1 MGRNTRGRGIF
12 SAVLFSGFVSSTA
25 GPALAGEAGA
35 KWAPW
40 LEAGGFASS
49 ERSRGEVNA
58 FAPLYQNETGL
69 LFADIK
75 GKLFTESAKEG
86 NFALGY
92 RQMTDFGWNLGIWA
106 GYDLR
111 ESEYN
116 NTFKQVSFGMEALS
130 ADYDIRL
137 NGYVPLSDPAGAN
150 GLAQIQI
157 SGSQIFMTGGQEVP
171 LGGVDG
177 EVGWRV
183 PIETFLNDTAHH
195 EMRVYAGGFYF
206 NDDLIDK
213 AVAGPRL
220 RAEWRLLDFVEELPG
235 MRLTFESEYQH
246 DDYRGDQV
254 EAGVRLR
261 IPLFGS
267 PRSQRLTPQ
276 ESRMVEALERDTD
289 IVTAGRKREAV
300 ADAAT
305 GVQLTN
311 VETIDGNDDLT
322 TASANAGTGT
332 LILLDG
338 AAGVIRGSNI
348 ITASGQTLAGGG
360 GQLALRGL
368 TSGQIATVTLPG
380 APATLMTDGCFCG
393 DILTLDG
400 SNDIHV
406 AGVTLDGDMGV
417 AGAGV
422 ALGSGQTNIHLT
434 DIAALDLSG
443 PGVAMMDGNDVTMDG
458 LTVLQNGYSG
468 IFALNG
474 NKITLRNAV
483 FRDLDAM
490 GIEIDTGNTLVLQN
504 VEIDNTVFG
513 PGIAAFEDNIIT
525 GENISVSR
533 TGQDAL
539 AMLDDNT
546 VSLSGFT
553 GEEIGGAVLYMED
566 GNSVEI
572 SGMRFQNINGNGVYA
587 LTNNTVHLTEMDL
600 SGMFG
605 SGLLI
610 GLDNTV
616 SVRESRIAD
625 TGFDGI
631 FLAQDNALTVEGVTF
646 EGAIGGNLFSFGGT
660 GNSITQST
668 GNVNSTT
675 AIGGVVCDVSGGG
688 FTGTLEFEDG
698 TVLQNG
704 VAPCL

>member
-1 MGRNTRGRGIF
+1 M
-12 SAVLFSGFVSSTA
+12 A
-25 GPALAGEAGA
+25 GPAVADEAGA

-40 LEAGGFASS
+40 IEAGGFASS
-49 ERSRGEVNA
+49 ERSRGEINA

-92 RQMTDFGWNLGIWA
+92 RQMTDWEWNLGIWA

-116 NTFKQVSFGMEALS
+116 NDFKQVSFGMEALS

-195 EMRVYAGGFYF
+195 GMRVYAGGFYF

-220 RAEWRLLDFVEELPG
+220 RAEWRLVDFVEELPG

-267 PRSQRLTPQ
+267 PRSQSLTPL
-276 ESRMVEALERDTD
+276 ERRMVEALERDTD

-305 GVQLTN
+305 GVQLTH

-360 GQLALRGL
+360 SQLALRGV

-400 SNDIHV
+400 GSDIHV
-406 AGVTLDGDMGV
+406 AGVTLDGDLGF

-434 DIAALDLSG
+434 DVAAIDLSG
-443 PGVAMMDGNDVTMDG
+443 PGVAMMDLNEITIDG
-458 LTVLQNGYSG
+458 FTVLRNDFSG
-468 IFALNG
+468 IFASNG
-474 NKITLRNAV
+474 NTITLRNASLK
-483 FRDLDAM
+483 DITDS
-490 GIEIDTGNTLVLQN
+490 GIIIDTGNTLVLQN
-504 VEIDNTVFG
+504 VEIDNTIFG
-513 PGIAAFEDNIIT
+513 PGIDAFDDNVISGSNVTIT
-525 GENISVSR
+525 R
-533 TGQDAL
+533 TGGPGIAVVDGNQVAL
-539 AMLDDNT
+539 SGLTMSEAGFGFVYMENDNT
-546 VSLSGFT
+546 FTLSKGNFSISPID
-553 GEEIGGAVLYMED
+553 GIYMDD
-566 GNSVEI
+566 GNSFTMTEI
-572 SGMRFQNINGNGVYA
+572 RMSG
-587 LTNNTVHLTEMDL
+587 
-600 SGMFG
+600 
-605 SGLLI
+605 I
-610 GLDNTV
+610 GDD
-616 SVRESRIAD
+616 A
-625 TGFDGI
+625 FDIG
-631 FLAQDNALTVEGVTF
+631 ANNALTISGTTIAGAVGDDLFDF
-646 EGAIGGNLFSFGGT
+646 EGANNVFT
-660 GNSITQST
+660 DST

-675 AIGGVVCDVSGGG
+675 AIGGDVCDVSGGS

>member
-1 MGRNTRGRGIF
+1 MGRNARGRGIF
-12 SAVLFSGFVSSTA
+12 SAALISGFVSSAALSA

-40 LEAGGFASS
+40 IEAGGFASS

-92 RQMTDFGWNLGIWA
+92 RQMTDWGWNLGIWA

-116 NTFKQVSFGMEALS
+116 NNFKQVSFGMEALS

-206 NDDLIDK
+206 NDELIDK

-246 DDYRGDQV
+246 DEYRGDQV

-267 PRSQRLTPQ
+267 PRSQNLTPL

-305 GVQLTN
+305 GVTLTN
-311 VETIDGNDDLT
+311 VETVDGNDDLT
-322 TASANAGTGT
+322 TASANAGAGT
-332 LILLDG
+332 LLLLDG
-338 AAGVIRGSNI
+338 SEGVIRGSNI

-360 GQLALRGL
+360 SQLALRGV
-368 TSGQIATVTLPG
+368 TSGQVATVTLPG

-400 SNDIHV
+400 GSGIHV
-406 AGVTLDGDMGV
+406 SSVTLDGDMGL
-417 AGAGV
+417 GGV
-422 ALGSGQTNIHLT
+422 GVVIGMDQENIHLT
-434 DIAALDLSG
+434 DIHAVDLSG
-443 PGVAMMDGNDVTMDG
+443 PGVAMVEGNTVTIDG
-458 LTVLQNGYSG
+458 LTVQRNDFSG
-468 IFALNG
+468 ILALFDNT
-474 NKITLRNAV
+474 ITLRNAS
-483 FRDLDAM
+483 FSDLTDS
-490 GIEIDTGNTLVLQN
+490 GIVIDTGNTLVLQN
-504 VEIDNTVFG
+504 VEIDNTIFG
-513 PGIAAFEDNIIT
+513 PGIDAFDDNVISGSNVTIT
-525 GENISVSR
+525 R
-533 TGQDAL
+533 TGGPGIYVADGNQVAL
-539 AMLDDNT
+539 SSLTVSEAGFGFVYMENDNT
-546 VSLSGFT
+546 FT
-553 GEEIGGAVLYMED
+553 ISQADFSTTPLDGIYMDD
-566 GNSVEI
+566 GNNFT
-572 SGMRFQNINGNGVYA
+572 M
-587 LTNNTVHLTEMDL
+587 TETRMSD
-600 SGMFG
+600 
-605 SGLLI
+605 I
-610 GLDNTV
+610 GDD
-616 SVRESRIAD
+616 A
-625 TGFDGI
+625 FDIG
-631 FLAQDNALTVEGVTF
+631 ASNALTISGTSIAGAVGDDLFDF
-646 EGAIGGNLFSFGGT
+646 EDAGNVFT
-660 GNSITQST
+660 DST
-668 GNVNSTT
+668 GNVNATT
-675 AIGGVVCDVSGGG
+675 SIGGDVCDVSGGS
-688 FTGTLEFEDG
+688 FTGVFEFEDG